1 MPYLDQDWMI
11 GDKWLS
17 AGTWVPERNWER
29 WQEQEKELDAAQ
41 QGLLT
46 WRRQRD
52 ITSFPTEADRLPAE
66 CLRVLASDMASAQRD
81 GFIYANFI
89 ERLKNAPS
97 DATTDE
103 IVDDMRTLGF
113 ASADWP
119 AAVGGP
125 PPHKSSRPFGKVLDW
140 LFRNAAKVGKFVL
153 NCVNF
158 VLLALPAGGISAV
171 AVGIGLPVQVSVE
184 FSPELLTNPEGWQ
197 KLRDFVD
204 KWWAEFGK
212 PEFSS

>member
-1 MPYLDQDWMI
+1 MI
-11 GDKWLS
+11 DGKTLS
-17 AGTWVPERNWER
+17 AGTWVPERNWDR
-29 WQEQEKELDAAQ
+29 WQAQEKGLDAQ
-41 QGLLT
+41 HRNLLT
-46 WRRQRD
+46 WRRVAD
-52 ITSFPTEADRLPAE
+52 ITSFPTEADKLPDD

-89 ERLKNAPS
+89 DRLKNAPS
-97 DATTDE
+97 DAMADN

-125 PPHKSSRPFGKVLDW
+125 PPHESPRPFGKFLDW

-158 VLLALPAGGISAV
+158 VLLALPAGGLSAV

-184 FSPELLTNPEGWQ
+184 FSPELLTDPAGRER
-197 KLRDFVD
+197 LRDFVNR
-204 KWWAEFGK
+204 WWEELGTPA
-212 PEFSS
+212 FSS